1 MVLNMTNK
9 FVLYHVVPVLLAVL
23 LFAPAAWAGTLTDR
37 FFLMGDGKLKIKN
50 MHTEREVSVSLLNA
64 DGSFNDEGFTKVDE
78 LFGFPTWQKGR
89 HISPRL
95 LFMLDYFSD
104 RVAPGK
110 VIKMISGYRSPD
122 YNNGLRNAGGNVAPT
137 SLHMDGMALDF
148 SIDSVNGKELWQLIR
163 SKDCCGVGHYGGAN
177 IHLDAGRPRFWE
189 AATSKVRSGESD
201 YNRCLYLTTDYD
213 RYQAGDTVT
222 LALVAVSQFG
232 FGIMGTGSLVAADDG
247 SQTTV
252 APVLFRV
259 GDAAACL
266 ALSDRE
272 IAHRIT
278 LVLPQNLPTGR
289 YRVKMEFCQRP
300 FEQMPRTTLSNVIE
314 IVHPAS

>member
-9 FVLYHVVPVLLAVL
+9 FGLHHVVPVLLTLL
-23 LFAPAAWAGTLTDR
+23 LFSPAARAGTLTER

-50 MHTEREVSVSLLNA
+50 MHTAREVSVFLLNA

-78 LFGFPTWQKGR
+78 VFGFPSRQKGR
-89 HISPRL
+89 HVSPRL

-104 RVAPGK
+104 QVAPGK

-122 YNNGLRNAGGNVAPT
+122 YNDGLRNAGGNVAPT

-201 YNRCLYLTTDYD
+201 YNRRLYLTTDYD

-232 FGIMGTGSLVAADDG
+232 FGIVGTGALVAADDG

-272 IAHRIT
+272 TAHRIT
-278 LVLPQNLPTGR
+278 LALPQNLPTGR

-300 FEQMPRTTLSNVIE
+300 FEQMPRATLSNMIE
-314 IVHPAS
+314 IVRPAS